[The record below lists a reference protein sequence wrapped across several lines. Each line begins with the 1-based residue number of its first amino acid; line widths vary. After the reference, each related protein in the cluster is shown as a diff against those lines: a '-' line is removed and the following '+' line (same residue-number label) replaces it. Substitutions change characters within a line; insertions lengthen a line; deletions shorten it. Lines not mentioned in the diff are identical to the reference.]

1 MTSPVTD
8 LLNALGDGVV
18 ILSLKGEV
26 RFLNEAA
33 HRMVGLEQ
41 GGEVP
46 WPEVTRQLDALSH
59 GYAKLPIRIT
69 LHADA
74 ESVHEI
80 GAALLHGFTT
90 HDLLLVLH
98 DDAEAAAYRNVT
110 QNLFQFLRTGLR
122 ESVDALA
129 TAAGSIA
136 RQLPVRQEGES
147 LSEAITQTRA
157 SATELAGRLE
167 KLEMLGDLIAH
178 DRLQTDERVVVSELI
193 DAAWNKV
200 SPIAQAAEVN
210 LSTVGVNADLPPVY
224 GSNAWLL
231 RALSELLENAIRA
244 SGRKTNVEV
253 DAHQTSLFL
262 HITVRDF
269 GHSPV
274 PRKPGRHYLPFV
286 DAVPAPAGKTPAPKK
301 GVVPPPKGL
310 GVGLALVERVLEL
323 HGGHLRV
330 GDARDDST
338 AFVMELPTGAPTQV
352 AGGLELQQAQRYA
365 MDMAAL
371 LARQA
376 AARASA
382 R

>member
-1 MTSPVTD
+1 M
-8 LLNALGDGVV
+8 
-18 ILSLKGEV
+18 
-26 RFLNEAA
+26 
-33 HRMVGLEQ
+33 
-41 GGEVP
+41 P

-59 GYAKLPIRIT
+59 GYAKLPIRLT
-69 LHADA
+69 LHADS

-80 GAALLHGFTT
+80 GAVLLHGFTT
-90 HDLLLVLH
+90 QDVLLVLH
-98 DDAEAAAYRNVT
+98 DDADAAAYRNVT

-129 TAAGSIA
+129 NAAGSIA

-147 LSEAITQTRA
+147 LAEAVIQTRA

-178 DRLQTDERVVVSELI
+178 DRLQTDERIVVSELI

-200 SPIAQAAEVN
+200 SAIAQAAEVN
-210 LSTVGVNADLPPVY
+210 LSTVGVTADLPPVY
-224 GSNAWLL
+224 GSMAWLL

-253 DAHQTSLFL
+253 AANQSSLFL

-274 PRKPGRHYLPFV
+274 PRKHGRHYLPFV
-286 DAVPAPAGKTPAPKK
+286 DAVPATGTASQVRKK
-301 GVVPPPKGL
+301 SAVPPPKGV

-338 AFVMELPTGAPTQV
+338 AFVMDLPTGAPTQV

-365 MDMAAL
+365 VDMAAL

-376 AARASA
+376 AARAAA

>member
-1 MTSPVTD
+1 MTSPVID

-26 RFLNEAA
+26 RFVNEAA
-33 HRMVGLEQ
+33 HRIVGLEV
-41 GGEVP
+41 GGELP

-59 GYAKLPIRIT
+59 GYAKLPVNLT
-69 LHADA
+69 LHADS

-80 GAALLHGFTT
+80 GAALLHGFTS

-98 DDAEAAAYRNVT
+98 DDADAAAYRNVT

-122 ESVDALA
+122 DSVDALA
-129 TAAGSIA
+129 EAAGSIA
-136 RQLPVRQEGES
+136 RKLPVRQEGEA
-147 LSEAITQTRA
+147 LSEAVTQTRA

-178 DRLQTDERVVVSELI
+178 DRMQTDERVVVAELI

-200 SPIAQAAEVN
+200 SAIAQAAEVN
-210 LSTVGVNADLPPVY
+210 LSTVGVTDDLPPVY
-224 GSNAWLL
+224 GSQAWLL
-231 RALSELLENAIRA
+231 RALAELLENAIRA

-253 DAHQTSLFL
+253 EAHQSSLYL

-274 PRKPGRHYLPFV
+274 PRKHGRHYLPFV
-286 DAVPAPAGKTPAPKK
+286 DAVPASVPGAKPVK
-301 GVVPPPKGL
+301 GPVPPPKGI

-330 GDARDDST
+330 GDTHDDST
-338 AFVMELPTGAPTQV
+338 AFVMELPTGAPTQI

-376 AARASA
+376 AARAAA